1 MLFTDFTMKFAS
13 LWNSQA
19 LEVCDCIFSVFFL
32 CVCVPLFNYLLDMR
46 WIIAIAVI
54 V

>member
-13 LWNSQA
+13 LRNSQA
-19 LEVCDCIFSVFFL
+19 FWKCLIALSVFGF
-32 CVCVPLFNYLLDMR
+32 CVPLFNCLLDMR
-46 WIIAIAVI
+46 WIIAIGVI